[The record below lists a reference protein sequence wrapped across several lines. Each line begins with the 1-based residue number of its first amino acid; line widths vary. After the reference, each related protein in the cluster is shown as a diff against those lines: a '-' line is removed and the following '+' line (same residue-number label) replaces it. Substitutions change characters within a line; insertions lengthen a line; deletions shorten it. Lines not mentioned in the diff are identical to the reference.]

1 MARRARGFSLIEL
14 IVVMAI
20 IAALLSVAL
29 PRYRGS
35 VEHARV
41 LALQGNLR
49 ALRDCID
56 RFHEDRAR
64 FPESLQGLVEA
75 GYLKAVPVDPITGSA
90 QTWVMQVET
99 VDDAAVVVDV
109 HSGARGSTP
118 EGVAYAEL

>member
-1 MARRARGFSLIEL
+1 MTRRARGFSLIEL

-49 ALRDCID
+49 SIRDCID
-56 RFHEDRAR
+56 RYHEDRAVY
-64 FPESLQGLVEA
+64 PETLQGLVEA
-75 GYLKAVPVDPITGSA
+75 GYLKAVPVDPVTGSA
-90 QTWVMQVET
+90 QTWVVDIET
-99 VDDAAVVVDV
+99 VDDKAGIVDV

>member
-1 MARRARGFSLIEL
+1 MDRRARGFSLIEL

-41 LALQGNLR
+41 VALQGNLR

-56 RFHEDRAR
+56 RYHEDRAR

-90 QTWVMQVET
+90 QTWVIQVET
-99 VDDAAVVVDV
+99 VDDAAGVVDV
-109 HSGARGSTP
+109 HRGARGSTP
-118 EGVAYAEL
+118 EGIAYAEL

>member
-1 MARRARGFSLIEL
+1 MDRRARGFSLIEL

-35 VEHARV
+35 VEQARV

-49 ALRDCID
+49 ALRDTID
-56 RFHEDRAR
+56 RYHEDRAR
-64 FPESLQGLVEA
+64 YPGSLQVLVEA
-75 GYLKAVPVDPITGSA
+75 GYLKAVPVDPITESA
-90 QTWVMQVET
+90 QTWVLVVET
-99 VDDAAVVVDV
+99 VDDEAVVVDV

-118 EGVAYAEL
+118 QGVAYTEL